1 MNDERKPKQDP
12 IGHAT
17 IPPALRPFLEGT
29 TPMKEKPHG
38 KNPAVEAAFAQIN
51 DALGEDVQEI
61 DPDVGVG
68 NASAYVGPMLVPD
81 GAKGRAFTAKVKI
94 VKSDRLPVAAEDA
107 EEAGEEAGRESPWA
121 SPAAA
126 AVVPAVVLPSSPAP
140 PVSLPEKENEKEK
153 ESASSRKGRSR
164 GRAIAVAIAAL
175 GVVLALGVRI
185 VARGPREMA
194 NKPEPAVRGSAT
206 DAPSA
211 PSARSSGEA
220 VVAPAPVAVPVS
232 PASVDA
238 GASLVP
244 SAAPAPAPYKAK
256 TSAIKSEEPP
266 AEVTPAPVETVAPV
280 VPLPPTASAVVET
293 VAPNVPPPE
302 PTAPKGLPYRKK
314 DH

>member
-17 IPPALRPFLEGT
+17 IPPALRPFLGGT
-29 TPMKEKPHG
+29 APVKEESHG

-68 NASAYVGPMLVPD
+68 NVSAYVGPMLVPD
-81 GAKGRAFTAKVKI
+81 VAKGRAFTAKVKI
-94 VKSDRLPVAAEDA
+94 GESDRLPVAAEDA
-107 EEAGEEAGRESPWA
+107 EEAGRESSWA
-121 SPAAA
+121 SSAAS

-140 PVSLPEKENEKEK
+140 PGSVPEKENEKEK
-153 ESASSRKGRSR
+153 ESASSREGRSR
-164 GRAIAVAIAAL
+164 GRAIAVAIAVL
-175 GVVLALGVRI
+175 GVVLAVGVWI
-185 VARGPREMA
+185 VARGSREIA
-194 NKPEPAVRGSAT
+194 NRPEPAVRGSAT
-206 DAPSA
+206 GA

-220 VVAPAPVAVPVS
+220 VVAPAPAAVPAS
-232 PASVDA
+232 PAPVDT

-244 SAAPAPAPYKAK
+244 RAPKGNAPAPYKAK

>member
-17 IPPALRPFLEGT
+17 IPPALRPFLVGT
-29 TPMKEKPHG
+29 TPVKEEPHD
-38 KNPAVEAAFAQIN
+38 KNSAMEAAFAQIN

-68 NASAYVGPMLVPD
+68 NVSAHVGPMLVPD

-94 VKSDRLPVAAEDA
+94 VESDRLPAPAEDA
-107 EEAGEEAGRESPWA
+107 EKEAGRESPWA

-126 AVVPAVVLPSSPAP
+126 AVVPAVVLPSSHAP
-140 PVSLPEKENEKEK
+140 PVLVPEKENEKEK
-153 ESASSRKGRSR
+153 ESASSREGRSR

-175 GVVLALGVRI
+175 GVVLALGVWI

-194 NKPEPAVRGSAT
+194 NKPEPAVRGPAT
-206 DAPSA
+206 GAPSA

-220 VVAPAPVAVPVS
+220 VVAPAPIAVPVS
-232 PASVDA
+232 PATVDA

-266 AEVTPAPVETVAPV
+266 DAAAPAPVETVAPV
-280 VPLPPTASAVVET
+280 VPLPTSAVPT
-293 VAPNVPPPE
+293 VT
-302 PTAPKGLPYRKK
+302 PTAPPKPPASTNPFDKPNY
-314 DH
+314 D